1 MEGDKKKELY
11 NLSSQFMDI
20 FINDL
25 LTKNNVNIGEAKKKL
40 TNEQRESL
48 KETVEHL
55 KAEVDD
61 FLESSGK
68 KEITEKDKENQK
80 TESPLRE
87 KIKRKKESDKD

>member
-25 LTKNNVNIGEAKKKL
+25 LTKNNVNISEAKNKL

-55 KAEVDD
+55 KAEVDN

-68 KEITEKDKENQK
+68 KEITENDKENQK
-80 TESPLRE
+80 TEGPLRE